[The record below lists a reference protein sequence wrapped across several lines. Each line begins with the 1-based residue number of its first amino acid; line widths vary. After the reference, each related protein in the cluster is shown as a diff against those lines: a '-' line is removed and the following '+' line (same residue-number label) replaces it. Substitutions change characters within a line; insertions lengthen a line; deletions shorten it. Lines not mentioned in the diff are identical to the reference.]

1 MPAFFGALVFP
12 SRLFR
17 LRGYIKQR
25 TSISFRISY
34 LYLYYFHAQFAES
47 VLILFLILIQ
57 FPLCLISSQS
67 FRPLHYWH
75 AFHICFNL
83 MLLEQNISVLF
94 HFLLYILPLLQYNL
108 IFIFL
113 RLHNSDVLR
122 PPFRSHPSQFFSL
135 LPSSSPTL
143 PLTRLTQLSTI
154 KNEASGSSGTL
165 IYIYLLHGSILQTTE
180 MYVNSCFRRLS
191 FASLS
196 REGWNVPPVSL
207 IEKDKQIEEGSRIFI
222 V

>member
-1 MPAFFGALVFP
+1 VSGLFASDTIIASYLKGLRLSFSPTTRHGISTSATQGKSGSLHLEGRLDSEIPKTGPQEGTLMPAFFGALVFP

-83 MLLEQNISVLF
+83 MLLE
-94 HFLLYILPLLQYNL
+94 
-108 IFIFL
+108 
-113 RLHNSDVLR
+113 
-122 PPFRSHPSQFFSL
+122 
-135 LPSSSPTL
+135 
-143 PLTRLTQLSTI
+143 
-154 KNEASGSSGTL
+154 
-165 IYIYLLHGSILQTTE
+165 
-180 MYVNSCFRRLS
+180 
-191 FASLS
+191 
-196 REGWNVPPVSL
+196 
-207 IEKDKQIEEGSRIFI
+207 
-222 V
+222 